1 MVGEGSLRDF
11 LSSLLPKE
19 KAELA
24 DKALKALLKGGI
36 DEVDQLREFSCE
48 ELLLCGVPPLL
59 AKNMSKFFAQLNGD
73 RSSYFESDAYH
84 RLKNSTPSHLAL
96 DSAEFTLE
104 HQMRKP
110 PVFMNYRPDTAQ
122 GLPLPLISPVF
133 ANFLDSCQE
142 TEVRPQDSAFVYEL
156 CRESSKAYAD
166 EQQRRLMLFKLLKK
180 YLDNKFVFE
189 KTKSG
194 IAISCGGWL
203 LAFVAVRNE
212 QGCGG
217 DPFIQACRYYVD
229 HLAANVDDEM
239 LGRGCCPVFLLEVVG
254 PLLRISG
261 AAFTDGPVVEPL
273 RMGLLLRRRNAGEMD
288 SLCRMVVALRK
299 SLEEALASI
308 SVQASKLDLAG
319 AKLPYVLQELHLRGA
334 RVETITYGE
343 TYVVHVERLQHEVPE
358 PPSSSMSAF
367 ARIQHL
373 GVGKIFVKFCQ
384 RYGSEVHRDWFER
397 GCAPELFDTIS
408 LGGGWLMVCME
419 YREND
424 IDLLKASET
433 FQLQW
438 GEIQALAHRC
448 LDEAQLSDL
457 QGVHGDLRLPNLM
470 VDPQLSRVIAVDFGS
485 AGRDGIDRY
494 PYYMNHADIAW
505 PDGAS
510 DGAVLRRE
518 HDQALL
524 TSQLALGKKR
534 KRSAERTQPGIQLLW
549 D

>member
-1 MVGEGSLRDF
+1 MAGEGSLGDF
-11 LSSLLPKE
+11 LASLLPKG

-36 DEVDQLREFSCE
+36 DEVDQLRTFSCA
-48 ELLLCGVPPLL
+48 ELHLCGVPLLL
-59 AKNMSKFFAQLNGD
+59 AKNVSKFFAQLNGD
-73 RSSYFESDAYH
+73 RSSYFESDAYR

-104 HQMRKP
+104 HQMKKP

-142 TEVRPQDSAFVYEL
+142 TEVRPQDSAFVDEL

-166 EQQRRLMLFKLLKK
+166 EQQRRLMLLKLLEK
-180 YLDNKFVFE
+180 YLDDKFVLE

-194 IAISCGGWL
+194 IAISCGGRL

-212 QGCGG
+212 QG
-217 DPFIQACRYYVD
+217 YYVD

-261 AAFTDGPVVEPL
+261 AAFTDGPVMEPL

-299 SLEEALASI
+299 SLQSLASI
-308 SVQASKLDLAG
+308 SIQALKLDLAG

-334 RVETITYGE
+334 QVDTIIYGE

-384 RYGSEVHRDWFER
+384 RYGSQVHRDWFER
-397 GCAPELFDTIS
+397 GCAPQLFDTLS

-419 YREND
+419 YMENY
-424 IDLLKASET
+424 IDLEKAREM
-433 FQLQW
+433 FQSQW
-438 GEIQALAHRC
+438 SEIQALAQRC
-448 LDEAQLSDL
+448 LDKAQNSAF

-470 VDPQLSRVIAVDFGS
+470 VDPQLSRVVAVDFGW

-505 PDGAS
+505 PDGAL
-510 DGAVLRRE
+510 DGAVMRRE
-518 HDQALL
+518 HDRVLL
-524 TSQLALGKKR
+524 SSQLALQRKR
-534 KRSAERTQPGIQLLW
+534 KLADAFNDSTLFQLTRSKLMSLN
-549 D
+549 